1 MSSLVEGLV
10 GPGRKSLQAP
20 GQRREKSSP
29 GGLAV
34 RELSRPVPQR
44 NEGSPNTVGVAII
57 TMVHLRV
64 SLPHDL
70 GARILGNQ
78 EMPSLVALI
87 VVLVATAASAL
98 PAESHEWYA

>member
-1 MSSLVEGLV
+1 
-10 GPGRKSLQAP
+10 
-20 GQRREKSSP
+20 
-29 GGLAV
+29 
-34 RELSRPVPQR
+34 
-44 NEGSPNTVGVAII
+44 
-57 TMVHLRV
+57 MVHLRV